1 MALPITPSSK
11 GLPVVVV
18 ERNGVPVTI
27 VGGGG
32 VLPSDEATVSDGDIV
47 TAVGGQTIDIAVTDN
62 VASFSVRSFPFWE
75 PFTVTAAL
83 VAEFEGSCG
92 FVAGDAGS
100 ITNEPVD
107 GFSLVKCYTY
117 MADIVPTLYFEISG
131 PTPLR
136 DSLWGALLGVNA
148 VDFNLDDYSVFNV
161 IGTEGGFSTS
171 FEVPGVTMWT
181 VGQAVPVVMI
191 PQG

>member
-1 MALPITPSSK
+1 MALQFGPD
-11 GLPVVVV
+11 G
-18 ERNGVPVTI
+18 GA
-27 VGGGG
+27 GGGA
-32 VLPSDEATVSDGDIV
+32 LPSNQAIVTDGDTV
-47 TAVGGQTIDIAVTDN
+47 TASGGQTIDISVADN

-75 PFTVTAAL
+75 PFTVTAAA

-117 MADIVPTLYFEISG
+117 MADLVPTLFFQING

-136 DSLWGALLGVNA
+136 DNLWGALLGVNA
-148 VDFNLDDYSVFNV
+148 VDFTLDDYSVFTV
-161 IGTEGGFSTS
+161 IGAEGGFDTS

-181 VGQAVPVVMI
+181 VGQAVPIVII
-191 PQG
+191 PQS